1 MSKYFYTIYDT
12 VEGETNDATFDNC
25 ELRRD
30 VNKRVL
36 EYPISSYERK
46 IRKTHKLN
54 KTHTRSPRGGKK
66 ECIVS

>member
-30 VNKRVL
+30 VNRRVL
-36 EYPISSYERK
+36 EYPISSYELK
-46 IRKTHKLN
+46 IRKSHKTHKFH
-54 KTHTRSPRGGKK
+54 KSRTEPAK
-66 ECIVS
+66 CIIS